1 MFAQR
6 LGGERERSR
15 EVVREVTAPRTQA
28 EAEYTAQLEKEA
40 ASEAL
45 MSSTIAAAA
54 LKAGAQWE
62 ESEPHRSS
70 PFPIDAKVMYE
81 GQLERAQRAAPLDQN
96 AQEPSSMWK
105 VSDLVSGGLIDA
117 RIDEASKKPII
128 THNPNRRVT
137 RPQDLPRDVC
147 DALEDGVDIEL

>member
-81 GQLERAQRAAPLDQN
+81 GQLERAQRAAPWIRT
-96 AQEPSSMWK
+96 PRSPRPC
-105 VSDLVSGGLIDA
+105 G
-117 RIDEASKKPII
+117 RYPILSA
-128 THNPNRRVT
+128 V
-137 RPQDLPRDVC
+137 
-147 DALEDGVDIEL
+147 A